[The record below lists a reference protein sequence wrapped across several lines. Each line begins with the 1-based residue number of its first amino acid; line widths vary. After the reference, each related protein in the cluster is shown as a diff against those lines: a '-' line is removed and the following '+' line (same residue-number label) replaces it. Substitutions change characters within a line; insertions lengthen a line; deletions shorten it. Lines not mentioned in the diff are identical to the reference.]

1 MIWEGPDFYKP
12 HFTMAT
18 ESDTHRDILIHF
30 SIFRGFCICKGFSL
44 ANKVASWVSF
54 VQKANYSLR
63 LNCQKFLYHRA
74 LLKLWYRCQVVMK
87 KDYGRLTS
95 AGLGRNHRPG
105 GTFPAREQRLSQRL
119 RLPLNVQA
127 SCVHCVSSHPLRAH
141 ETPLAH
147 PKTLMFIIISGQVFC
162 KSGMLFP

>member
-30 SIFRGFCICKGFSL
+30 SIFRDFCICKGFSL

-74 LLKLWYRCQVVMK
+74 LLKLVIQVPIRYEERLWQAHLCWV
-87 KDYGRLTS
+87 GRKPQ
-95 AGLGRNHRPG
+95 ARRNLPST
-105 GTFPAREQRLSQRL
+105 GTKAEPKVQITFERSSLLCALCLLSPTQG
-119 RLPLNVQA
+119 
-127 SCVHCVSSHPLRAH
+127 
-141 ETPLAH
+141 T
-147 PKTLMFIIISGQVFC
+147 
-162 KSGMLFP
+162 